1 VYNVAYLKTLL
12 YNFLRRVSCS
22 NGGPD
27 RERER
32 ERYRQNFIDCKL
44 FVSFSCRES
53 IWVGLANLKTKFTLW
68 LVQAEDG

>member
-32 ERYRQNFIDCKL
+32 ERDIVKTSLIVNCLCPFHAENQ
-44 FVSFSCRES
+44 S
-53 IWVGLANLKTKFTLW
+53 GL
-68 LVQAEDG
+68 V